1 MGLTNDPIYQADF
14 NSSGCAVGTNA
25 ERSKAK
31 CWSFVGSP
39 PFEDYTYEDH
49 VSRDAYFGAA
59 LGLGTTFALI
69 DDPAT
74 RARAQAVLKLMVAD
88 LHQSGWWIESPHY
101 KAQFGLGDPTAGLI
115 AVWQRIGLSVDPDR
129 WTPIF
134 GHDAP
139 KVPGGCKL
147 GSWLDFTTNCT
158 YPEAVHLASTG
169 DPETA
174 CCIGDFRVPG
184 LKKGAWET
192 MCRRR
197 RFALRL
203 GSAGLT

>member
-1 MGLTNDPIYQADF
+1 MGLTDDPIYQADF

-74 RARAQAVLKLMVAD
+74 RGRAQAVLKLMVAD
-88 LHQSGWWIESPHY
+88 LHRAGWWIESPHY

-115 AVWQRIGLSVDPDR
+115 AVWQRIGLSVDPGR
-129 WTPIF
+129 WAPIF

-147 GSWLDFTTNCT
+147 ASWLDFKTK
-158 YPEAVHLASTG
+158 
-169 DPETA
+169 
-174 CCIGDFRVPG
+174 RVPSPPIP
-184 LKKGAWET
+184 T
-192 MCRRR
+192 P
-197 RFALRL
+197 
-203 GSAGLT
+203 